1 MIKETSHQGLERDSR
16 DPLKASSW
24 KGPIHFL
31 PVAPQS
37 LLSPHSLLQVS
48 ERIATGKEIFKPT
61 IGVKSFDQWQV
72 GEFTQSALDILIVP
86 FHSTFRTLK
95 LKGIYNFKK

>member
-1 MIKETSHQGLERDSR
+1 MIKETSHQGRERDSR
-16 DPLKASSW
+16 DRLKASSW

-31 PVAPQS
+31 PAAPQS

-61 IGVKSFDQWQV
+61 MGVKPFDQWQV
-72 GEFTQSALDILIVP
+72 VNSLSQP
-86 FHSTFRTLK
+86 
-95 LKGIYNFKK
+95 